1 MRLLPAAV
9 LALLALSS
17 RPTLSETLKA
27 GESRSHTVAAT
38 TGDFI
43 HGSME
48 GRGLRLHLVDGSG
61 QSVRLLA
68 KGDRDTQEF
77 MFIAGTQPPYA
88 LRVETD
94 HGGDYRLHM
103 HRPIAKADQGTVTA
117 PLSSPSLRALAAGG
131 DVDSFWRQLRGPLV
145 ETEGVQPPLPAG
157 QMLLT
162 FLWRGQHDTVWLF
175 AAPSGN
181 HDRMQRLGQSDVW
194 FASYVVP
201 STTRLSYKIAP
212 DVPELKLPAA
222 ERRRAILATAQRDPL
237 NPHHFPD
244 HVADIY
250 DGESVVALPD
260 APRQDWVR
268 RQPGTP
274 AGTIE
279 RLRLTSPILG
289 NEREI
294 VLYRPAGYVPG
305 AADNG
310 LLLLFDAEF
319 YVDKADITALL
330 DNLNHSRRIPST
342 AAIIVANPSNE
353 ARATEL
359 PPNPGFL
366 RFLDQELMPWARDHG
381 IAAASERSVV
391 AGSSYGGLAA
401 AHAGLNLPHWFG
413 NVHSQSGS
421 FWWAPSGTEPEWLT
435 RQFAQRAKVPV
446 RFHLEAGLF
455 ESGGKSILE
464 TTRHL
469 RDVLMAKGYDVRHRE
484 YASGH
489 DLAHWRSTLGTGL
502 VDLIGYA
509 SPDSHST
516 SAVNR

>member
-1 MRLLPAAV
+1 MRLLPAA
-9 LALLALSS
+9 LALLILSPDPA
-17 RPTLSETLKA
+17 RSETLKA
-27 GESRSHTVAAT
+27 GESRSHSVAAAP
-38 TGDFI
+38 GDFI
-43 HGSME
+43 HGTFE
-48 GRGLRLHLVDGSG
+48 GRGLRLHLVDGNG
-61 QSVRLLA
+61 QSLRLLA
-68 KGDRDTQEF
+68 KGERDTQEF
-77 MFIAGTQPPYA
+77 MFVAGPRTPHT
-88 LRVETD
+88 LKVETD
-94 HGGDYRLHM
+94 QGGAYHLRLH
-103 HRPIAKADQGTVTA
+103 RRIAKADQGITA
-117 PLSSPSLRALAAGG
+117 AALSSPGLCALAAGG
-131 DVDSFWRQLRGPLV
+131 DVDDFWRQLRGPLV

-157 QMLLT
+157 QALLT

-181 HDRMQRLGQSDVW
+181 HDKMQRLGQSDVW

-201 STTRLSYKIAP
+201 TSTRLSYKIAP
-212 DVPELKLPAA
+212 DVPELKLSAG

-237 NPHHFPD
+237 NPRHFPD

-250 DGESVVALPD
+250 DGESVVELPD
-260 APRQDWVR
+260 APRQDWVF
-268 RQPGTP
+268 RQPGIP

-279 RLRLTSPILG
+279 RLRLSSPILG
-289 NEREI
+289 NQREI

-305 AADNG
+305 AEGNG

-330 DNLNHSRRIPST
+330 DNLNHQRRIPST
-342 AAIIVANPSNE
+342 AAIIVANPSTE
-353 ARATEL
+353 TRAAEL
-359 PPNPGFL
+359 PPNPAFL
-366 RFLDQELMPWARDHG
+366 RFLDEELMPWAKGHG
-381 IAAASERSVV
+381 IAAAPPRTVV

-401 AHAGLNLPHWFG
+401 AQAGLTLPHWFG

-421 FWWAPSGTEPEWLT
+421 FWWAPSGAEPEWLT

-502 VDLIGYA
+502 MDLIGYA